1 MRPRA
6 AVIMA
11 TLAGCAFDPA
21 GLGGPTGSDGGVDAA
36 VDAAPPR
43 ACPPSPDVVG
53 CYRFEVAETAAQPFD
68 ESSYG
73 NHGLSS
79 GVSYVAGAGG
89 RGAAMQFAP
98 GASVVIPDSAS
109 LDVIAGVTMEGWL
122 LVDALPA
129 IGGRAGLLDNNGQ
142 YGLFLAPDSQLRCA
156 IGSATAIGLAVPVGV
171 WTHVG
176 CTYDGATIQLYQSGE
191 PGASTASTG
200 QLGTGGVDGLGL
212 GQNVPSGDHLQGALD
227 DVRVWNR
234 ALSGP
239 EMCAVSEACPT
250 P

>member
-1 MRPRA
+1 
-6 AVIMA
+6 MA

-21 GLGGPTGSDGGVDAA
+21 GLGGPTGSDAADAVPDAA
-36 VDAAPPR
+36 AARGCPR
-43 ACPPSPDVVG
+43 STDLVA
-53 CYRFEVAETAAQPFD
+53 CYRFEVAEAAAQPFD
-68 ESSYG
+68 DSG
-73 NHGLSS
+73 FANHGTSS

-98 GASVVIPDSAS
+98 GASALIPDSAS
-109 LDVIAGVTMEGWL
+109 LDVTAGVTMEGWL

-142 YGLFLAPDSQLRCA
+142 YGLFLAPDGQVRCA
-156 IGSATAIGLAVPVGV
+156 IGSATAIGLGVPVGV

-191 PGASTASTG
+191 PGASASSAG

-227 DVRVWNR
+227 DIHVWSR

-239 EMCAVSEACPT
+239 EMCAVSETCPT
-250 P
+250 R